1 MKKVLRENRTFFM
14 NGGPCLLSDGMEKQA
29 ATAGGLMFDVSLP
42 SWLEK
47 RLAGR
52 TLTAGNRRILKAIA
66 EDPASF
72 MLVSVKDFARLA
84 QVSPATV
91 IRFVRLLGYSAYS
104 EFQQEL
110 KANLF
115 QPGKLTSVF
124 NYLEDKES
132 NGWNIIEQI
141 RQAESEELARSLAA
155 LDQNILQSAASLAAG
170 AERIHLMGF
179 GSSIALTR
187 FLQYRL
193 MRIGLDVVDMT
204 SVSGINM
211 LAEHCV
217 HMMPR
222 RDVII
227 TVSFRGVYETIN
239 HLLHFAEAFRI
250 PSIAFSENAESE
262 ISRLS
267 TWRIPIRRA
276 VIHEFK
282 SLAVPMSI
290 MNLFVMQTAAFIDAG
305 KSTIAR
311 RLVWFRQYQEKNGL

>member
-1 MKKVLRENRTFFM
+1 MKKA
-14 NGGPCLLSDGMEKQA
+14 LSEDRIFHGRRPMPFTAKGMEKQA
-29 ATAGGLMFDVSLP
+29 GTAGGLMFDIALP
-42 SWLEK
+42 AWLEN

-52 TLTAGNRRILKAIA
+52 SLTAGHRRILKALSD
-66 EDPASF
+66 DPASF
-72 MLVSVKDFARLA
+72 LLVSVKDFAKLA

-91 IRFVRLLGYSAYS
+91 IRFVRFLGYASYA

-110 KANLF
+110 KAKLF

-124 NYLEDKES
+124 NYLDDTG
-132 NGWNIIEQI
+132 NGGWNIIEQI
-141 RQAESEELARSLAA
+141 QQAESEELSRSLAA
-155 LDQNILQSAASLAAG
+155 LDQNVLQNAASLAAG

-204 SVSGINM
+204 PVSGINM

-217 HMMPR
+217 HMTSR

-227 TVSFRGVYETIN
+227 TVSFRGVYENIN
-239 HLLHFAEAFRI
+239 HLLRFAEAFKI

-290 MNLFVMQTAAFIDAG
+290 MNLFVMQTAAYIDSG
-305 KSTIAR
+305 KSNIAR
-311 RLVWFRQYQEKNGL
+311 RLVWFRQYQEKNKL